1 MAAGHAVLLF
11 AGVALVILQCGK
23 LVSTGYAIRWITTR
37 GQDFKVLLEA
47 SGEDFSEQLHWEL
60 LERTDARSVRPF
72 GVMEYRLF
80 RLSSRLN
87 AWMGRLIRL
96 ARALLFDFMSLGLAS
111 MVFLYL
117 ASAPM
122 LSGYAGRGVRPVAV
136 VSAVLLVAQ
145 LVALYA
151 EACVS
156 YVRLG
161 SYGMAWHD
169 VKNYSKLRK
178 VSPYVTEIK
187 TLAGAGLYSLGSGA
201 FILYF
206 TAAHGG
212 RFTGLR
218 VSGTT
223 FAGSLRDLLSCSY
236 YSFTTVF
243 TADSPG
249 PVSAGAR
256 LAVVSIVTQAV
267 CALVLAFST
276 FALYVVP
283 HAQAPAAPQPPEP
296 DPPPQPEP
304 DPDPV
309 PVPDAGPAMR
319 PGSVFLIGAV
329 AGAVTAAVI
338 RSALAGRS
346 RPKARRLSGRSGG
359 YRSGTS

>member
-1 MAAGHAVLLF
+1 M
-11 AGVALVILQCGK
+11 
-23 LVSTGYAIRWITTR
+23 
-37 GQDFKVLLEA
+37 
-47 SGEDFSEQLHWEL
+47 
-60 LERTDARSVRPF
+60 
-72 GVMEYRLF
+72 
-80 RLSSRLN
+80 
-87 AWMGRLIRL
+87 
-96 ARALLFDFMSLGLAS
+96 
-111 MVFLYL
+111 
-117 ASAPM
+117 
-122 LSGYAGRGVRPVAV
+122 
-136 VSAVLLVAQ
+136 
-145 LVALYA
+145 
-151 EACVS
+151 S

-161 SYGMAWHD
+161 SYGMVWHD

-206 TAAHGG
+206 TAARGG

-283 HAQAPAAPQPPEP
+283 HAQAPTAPQPPEP

-304 DPDPV
+304 EPDPV
-309 PVPDAGPAMR
+309 PMRDTGPAMR
-319 PGSVFLIGAV
+319 PGSVFLVGAV